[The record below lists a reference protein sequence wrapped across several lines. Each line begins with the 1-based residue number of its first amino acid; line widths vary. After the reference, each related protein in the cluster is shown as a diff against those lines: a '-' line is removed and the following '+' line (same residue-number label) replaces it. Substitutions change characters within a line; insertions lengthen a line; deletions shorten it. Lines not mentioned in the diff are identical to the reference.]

1 MESGGPADLEA
12 HSFPSSLKLGWPLS
26 NLFALRGS
34 CIAKGT
40 FGLAGGELDA
50 AAQLHEAHGWAS
62 YIDSRGQVEQKGES
76 RDQGIAAGAGPPAF
90 VACGVTAVKVHVQYV
105 GMRLVVCRTVA
116 GMDNMKPS
124 RAKRRKRAV
133 GDG

>member
-62 YIDSRGQVEQKGES
+62 YIDSRGRWNKKAS
-76 RDQGIAAGAGPPAF
+76 QGIKGSRLEQGPQLLWP
-90 VACGVTAVKVHVQYV
+90 VT
-105 GMRLVVCRTVA
+105 
-116 GMDNMKPS
+116 
-124 RAKRRKRAV
+124 
-133 GDG
+133 

>member
-62 YIDSRGQVEQKGES
+62 YIDSRGQVEQKAS
-76 RDQGIAAGAGPPAF
+76 QGIKGSRLEQGPQLLWP
-90 VACGVTAVKVHVQYV
+90 VA
-105 GMRLVVCRTVA
+105 
-116 GMDNMKPS
+116 
-124 RAKRRKRAV
+124 
-133 GDG
+133 